1 MKQHMLTH
9 KMNDMYGHCSS
20 GDDESHLSSRS
31 SHLEPPSTESQQIK
45 FAIKLSNTKYNSS
58 ENNEDDDDEK
68 IDNTNSSAS
77 GGRNGRNFLPLG
89 NGQYNMEKEAD
100 IKKWCN
106 KLNEMPENI
115 AAS

>member
-9 KMNDMYGHCSS
+9 KMNDMSGHCSS

-31 SHLEPPSTESQQIK
+31 SHLEPPSTENQKIK
-45 FAIKLSNTKYNSS
+45 FAIKLSNTKYN
-58 ENNEDDDDEK
+58 DDEK

-77 GGRNGRNFLPLG
+77 GRNGRNFLPLG
-89 NGQYNMEKEAD
+89 RYNMEKEAD